1 MGHDQLFKTL
11 LEGHLP
17 AFLELF
23 FPKVAKRLDFAT
35 LRFLDKEL
43 FTDFP
48 EGSLREADVVAELET
63 HQGEPE
69 LVLIHIEVQA
79 RPEKDFGK
87 RMYEYYALLQ
97 LRYRVPV
104 FPIVMYLRG
113 GEGLIGEEYRVVL
126 FGHEQLRFRYMSVG
140 LARLEPREYVEKSPM
155 GAALAALMNRARE
168 ADPFELRVAILRK
181 IGRSAL
187 DDALKFLLVNV
198 VETYFP
204 LSGEEEQRFRQL
216 LSKKGYREVEEME
229 VTWADKMMARGLI
242 QGKRETLLR
251 QLTAKFGAPSEETRS
266 RIQAL
271 ESAEELDT
279 YLDRILTARSIED
292 MGLES

>member
-1 MGHDQLFKTL
+1 
-11 LEGHLP
+11 
-17 AFLELF
+17 
-23 FPKVAKRLDFAT
+23 
-35 LRFLDKEL
+35 
-43 FTDFP
+43 
-48 EGSLREADVVAELET
+48 
-63 HQGEPE
+63 
-69 LVLIHIEVQA
+69 
-79 RPEKDFGK
+79 
-87 RMYEYYALLQ
+87 
-97 LRYRVPV
+97 
-104 FPIVMYLRG
+104 
-113 GEGLIGEEYRVVL
+113 
-126 FGHEQLRFRYMSVG
+126 
-140 LARLEPREYVEKSPM
+140 
-155 GAALAALMNRARE
+155 MNRARA
-168 ADPFELRVAILRK
+168 ADPGELRVAILRK

-216 LSKKGYREVEEME
+216 LANKGYREVEEME

-251 QLTAKFGAPSEETRS
+251 LLTAKFGAPSEETRS

-292 MGLES
+292 MGLGR